1 MSGALYASG
10 LLVLRPCTGV
20 PYILGIPPAWR
31 GKHVAS
37 RLGFVR
43 VSCGKGQGIT
53 AGQEDIVRGENRV
66 DGERSLQ
73 VRHEVKGGERRALTF
88 GQAWFAAP
96 PACEAVDAFCI
107 GLGWENGGEH
117 AKT

>member
-1 MSGALYASG
+1 MSGALYARG
-10 LLVLRPCTGV
+10 LLVLRPWTGV
-20 PYILGIPPAWR
+20 PYMLGIPPAWR

-37 RLGFVR
+37 RSGFVW
-43 VSCGKGQGIT
+43 VSCEKARGI
-53 AGQEDIVRGENRV
+53 AVGQEDVVREENRV
-66 DGERSLQ
+66 AGERSLQ

-107 GLGWENGGEH
+107 GLGWEKGGEH